1 MNDAVLGYTPGKTF
15 VHRLSAT
22 TKLLFLIITSVAC
35 MVTYDTRFLL
45 IMCLLSLVLF
55 KISQVK
61 WRQVSVVVNLIMIFA
76 VLNLILVY
84 VFQPNYGADLYG
96 SKHVLL
102 GSGFF
107 ALTAEETFYLFN
119 LLLKYICAVP
129 IAILFLLTTNPS
141 QFASSLN
148 QIGISYRFSYAF
160 SLALRYI
167 PDIQES
173 YWAISHAQQARGNE
187 ISKKAKL
194 ADRAKGTVNIVM
206 PLILSSLDR
215 ITVISTAMELRRFGS
230 KKKRTW
236 YTSQKLKGSDWL
248 SLGVA
253 VLLVLLMLYFW
264 HLNQGRFYNPFK

>member
-1 MNDAVLGYTPGKTF
+1 MNDAVLGYAPGKTF

-55 KISQVK
+55 KVSQVK
-61 WRQVSVVVNLIMIFA
+61 WRQVSVVVNLIIIFA

-84 VFQPNYGADLYG
+84 VFQPSYGADLYG

-107 ALTAEETFYLFN
+107 ALTAEETFYLN

-194 ADRAKGTVNIVM
+194 ADRVKGTVNIVM

-236 YTSQKLKGSDWL
+236 YTSQKLKASDWL

-253 VLLVLLMLYFW
+253 VLLALLMLYF
-264 HLNQGRFYNPFK
+264 

>member
-61 WRQVSVVVNLIMIFA
+61 WRQVSVVVNLIIIFA

-84 VFQPNYGADLYG
+84 VFQPSYGADLYG

-119 LLLKYICAVP
+119 LLLKYICA
-129 IAILFLLTTNPS
+129 
-141 QFASSLN
+141 
-148 QIGISYRFSYAF
+148 G
-160 SLALRYI
+160 
-167 PDIQES
+167 
-173 YWAISHAQQARGNE
+173 
-187 ISKKAKL
+187 
-194 ADRAKGTVNIVM
+194 ADR
-206 PLILSSLDR
+206 D
-215 ITVISTAMELRRFGS
+215 
-230 KKKRTW
+230 
-236 YTSQKLKGSDWL
+236 
-248 SLGVA
+248 
-253 VLLVLLMLYFW
+253 LVLIDD
-264 HLNQGRFYNPFK
+264 

>member
-1 MNDAVLGYTPGKTF
+1 MG
-15 VHRLSAT
+15 SAT
-22 TKLLFLIITSVAC
+22 T
-35 MVTYDTRFLL
+35 
-45 IMCLLSLVLF
+45 
-55 KISQVK
+55 
-61 WRQVSVVVNLIMIFA
+61 
-76 VLNLILVY
+76 
-84 VFQPNYGADLYG
+84 
-96 SKHVLL
+96 
-102 GSGFF
+102 
-107 ALTAEETFYLFN
+107 
-119 LLLKYICAVP
+119 
-129 IAILFLLTTNPS
+129 
-141 QFASSLN
+141 
-148 QIGISYRFSYAF
+148 FSYAF

-236 YTSQKLKGSDWL
+236 YTSQKLKASDWL

>member
-1 MNDAVLGYTPGKTF
+1 MRQGRP
-15 VHRLSAT
+15 LSTT

-55 KISQVK
+55 KVSQVK
-61 WRQVSVVVNLIMIFA
+61 WRQVSVVVNLIIIFA

-84 VFQPNYGADLYG
+84 VFQPSYGADLYG

-194 ADRAKGTVNIVM
+194 ADRTKGTVNIVM

-236 YTSQKLKGSDWL
+236 YTSQKLKASDWL

>member
-35 MVTYDTRFLL
+35 MATYDTRFLL

-55 KISQVK
+55 KVSQVK
-61 WRQVSVVVNLIMIFA
+61 WRQVSVVVNLIIIFA

-84 VFQPNYGADLYG
+84 VFQPSYGADLYG

-129 IAILFLLTTNPS
+129 ITILFLLTTNPS

-173 YWAISHAQQARGNE
+173 YWAISHAHQARGNE

-215 ITVISTAMELRRFGS
+215 IKQRN
-230 KKKRTW
+230 
-236 YTSQKLKGSDWL
+236 L
-248 SLGVA
+248 SC
-253 VLLVLLMLYFW
+253 
-264 HLNQGRFYNPFK
+264 